1 MPKFMRYACMLLFC
15 VIAMALAVHAFD
27 GARPSSVAVWRQ
39 DMHDSVDLDERE
51 QGLDIRGQRPVLLE
65 CFGSAYSRI
74 NDEIEAERESLID
87 GARRIRARSITFDY
101 EIFHTNDVVSIV
113 IFATTRA
120 VTDRTS
126 VASVNF
132 NPRTGAL
139 VTLTEAMGMDI
150 TPLAEGKIADMI
162 RSDPA
167 TYYVAFSAPPTGQAF
182 YLTNEELVLL
192 FDEFQLSSAP
202 NSTRTIT
209 LRLRNIR
216 SFSIAHHEYRISQD
230 RYEIKMMPLR
240 QILTGMGYNNN
251 DFIWNP
257 EEREATILRNGR
269 PMVTLVAGENNFLL
283 NGVLQRSLEAAP
295 ELSNGTMYV
304 PVSFFDQILGLT
316 AYNIDEQ
323 GNIMFMTYLR

>member
-1 MPKFMRYACMLLFC
+1 MPKYVRYVCTLLFC
-15 VIAMALAVHAFD
+15 FAAMAVVVYAFD
-27 GARPSSVAVWRQ
+27 GRASSVAVWRQ
-39 DMHDSVDLDERE
+39 DMHETVTLDRRD
-51 QGLDIRGQRPVLLE
+51 QGLDVRGEVPMLVDGPFLH
-65 CFGSAYSRI
+65 I
-74 NDEIEAERESLID
+74 NDEIEVAEESLIE
-87 GARRIRARSITFDY
+87 GARRIRARSITFEY
-101 EIFHTNDVVSIV
+101 EIFTTNDVVSIV

-132 NPRTGAL
+132 NPRTGEL

-150 TPLAEGKIADMI
+150 TPLAEGIIADMI

-182 YLTNEELVLL
+182 YLTSEELVLL

-202 NSTRTIT
+202 NSTRAIP
-209 LRLRNIR
+209 LRLRNIM
-216 SFSIAHHEYRISQD
+216 SFSIAHYEYRISQD

-240 QILTGMGYNNN
+240 QILTGMGYNDS
-251 DFIWNP
+251 DFIWDP
-257 EEREATILRNGR
+257 VEQEATIMRNGR

-295 ELSNGTMYV
+295 EIVGGVMFV

-323 GNIMFMTYLR
+323 GNIMFMTYLRQP

>member
-1 MPKFMRYACMLLFC
+1 MPKFMRYVCMTLFC
-15 VIAMALAVHAFD
+15 FAVMAIAVHAFD
-27 GARPSSVAVWRQ
+27 GARTSSVAVWRQ
-39 DMHDSVDLDERE
+39 DMHETEILERRD
-51 QGLDIRGQRPVLLE
+51 QGLDVRGQQPVLLE
-65 CFGSAYSRI
+65 CFGPAYSCI
-74 NDEIEAERESLID
+74 NDEIEDAVNSLIE
-87 GARRIRARSITFDY
+87 GTRRIRARSITFDY
-101 EIFHTNDVVSIV
+101 EIFYTNDVVSIV

-132 NPRTGAL
+132 NPHTGAL
-139 VTLTEAMGMDI
+139 VTLVEAMGMDI
-150 TPLAEGKIADMI
+150 TPLAEGIIADMI

-182 YLTNEELVLL
+182 YLTNDVLVLL

-202 NSTRTIT
+202 SSTRAIT
-209 LRLRNIR
+209 LRLTNIK
-216 SFSIAHHEYRISQD
+216 SFSIAYHDYRISQD

-240 QILTGMGYNNN
+240 QILTGMGYSDN

-257 EEREATILRNGR
+257 DGKEATILRNGR
-269 PMVTLVAGENNFLL
+269 PMVTLVAEENNFLL
-283 NGVLQRSLEAAP
+283 NGVLQRSLETAP
-295 ELSNGTMYV
+295 VLDSGTMFV